1 MSPILGLTR
10 LFAAAP
16 PLNTE
21 IMDSTGPGTIAL
33 PREMATAPVAPVVLI
48 VEDDPA
54 LRTLLMR
61 LLREEGFQPLS
72 AAHGA
77 EMARMLETNA
87 VDLILLDIMLP
98 GSNGFDLCRSIRR
111 ESDVPIVMLSARD
124 DETDRL
130 IGLELGADDY
140 IGKPFSKK
148 ELIARIRAI
157 LRRTQNGVQAT
168 QPRGHQQ
175 MTFAGWTLDPGRR
188 ELLSPDGA
196 FVDLSGAE
204 FDLLLAFLSS
214 PQRVIGRERLLEM
227 SRARFSDASDRSIDV
242 LVSRLRRKLAVT
254 GQAEA
259 LLRTVRGV
267 GYIFTAAVERR

>member
-1 MSPILGLTR
+1 
-10 LFAAAP
+10 
-16 PLNTE
+16 
-21 IMDSTGPGTIAL
+21 MDSSGHGLSAL
-33 PREMATAPVAPVVLI
+33 PRDLATAPVAPTVLV

-61 LLREEGFQPLS
+61 LLREEGFQSLS

-77 EMARMLETNA
+77 EMARVLETNT
-87 VDLILLDIMLP
+87 VDLILLDVMLP
-98 GSNGFDLCRSIRR
+98 GSNGFDLCRLVRR
-111 ESDVPIVMLSARD
+111 DSDVPIVMLSARQ

-157 LRRTQNGVQAT
+157 LRRTKGGSQASE
-168 QPRGHQQ
+168 PRGHQR
-175 MTFAGWTLDPGRR
+175 MTFSGWSLDPGRR

-204 FDLLLAFLSS
+204 FDLLLAFVSS

-242 LVSRLRRKLAVT
+242 LVSRLRRKLAVS
-254 GQAEA
+254 GQAEP

-267 GYIFTAAVERR
+267 GYIFTPAVERR

>member
-1 MSPILGLTR
+1 
-10 LFAAAP
+10 
-16 PLNTE
+16 
-21 IMDSTGPGTIAL
+21 MDSSGHGTIAL
-33 PREMATAPVAPVVLI
+33 PREMATAPLAPVILI

-72 AAHGA
+72 AGHGA
-77 EMARMLETNA
+77 EMARVLETNT
-87 VDLILLDIMLP
+87 VDLILLDVMLP
-98 GSNGFDLCRSIRR
+98 GSNGFDLCRAIRR
-111 ESDVPIVMLSARD
+111 DSEVPIVMLSARD

-157 LRRTQNGVQAT
+157 LRRAQGGSQSS

-175 MTFAGWTLDPGRR
+175 MTFAGWSLDPGRR
-188 ELLSPDGA
+188 ELLSPDGT
-196 FVDLSGAE
+196 FVELSGAE
-204 FDLLLAFLSS
+204 FDLLLAFVTS

-267 GYIFTAAVERR
+267 GYLFTATVERR

>member
-1 MSPILGLTR
+1 M
-10 LFAAAP
+10 
-16 PLNTE
+16 
-21 IMDSTGPGTIAL
+21 IAL
-33 PREMATAPVAPVVLI
+33 PRDLATAPLASTVLV

-72 AAHGA
+72 ASHGA
-77 EMARMLETNA
+77 EMARVLETNT
-87 VDLILLDIMLP
+87 VDLILLDVMLP
-98 GSNGFDLCRSIRR
+98 GSNGFDLCRLVRR
-111 ESDVPIVMLSARD
+111 ESDVPIVMLSARH

-157 LRRTQNGVQAT
+157 LRRTQAGSQSS
-168 QPRGHQQ
+168 QPRGHQR
-175 MTFAGWTLDPGRR
+175 MTFSGWSLDPGRR

-204 FDLLLAFLSS
+204 FDLLLAFVSS

-227 SRARFSDASDRSIDV
+227 SRARLSDASDRSIDV
-242 LVSRLRRKLAVT
+242 LVSRLRRKLAVV
-254 GQAEA
+254 GQSEP

>member
-1 MSPILGLTR
+1 MTALPRDL
-10 LFAAAP
+10 AAAP
-16 PLNTE
+16 L
-21 IMDSTGPGTIAL
+21 
-33 PREMATAPVAPVVLI
+33 APTVLV

-54 LRTLLMR
+54 LRTLLLR
-61 LLREEGFQPLS
+61 LLREEGFQSLS

-77 EMARMLETNA
+77 EMARVLETNT
-87 VDLILLDIMLP
+87 VDLILLDVMLP
-98 GSNGFDLCRSIRR
+98 GSNGFDLCRLIRR
-111 ESDVPIVMLSARD
+111 ESDVPIVMLSARQ

-148 ELIARIRAI
+148 ELVARIRAI
-157 LRRTQNGVQAT
+157 LRRTQAGSQAS

-175 MTFAGWTLDPGRR
+175 MTFAGWSLDPGRR

-204 FDLLLAFLSS
+204 FDLLLAFVSS

-242 LVSRLRRKLAVT
+242 LVSRLRRKLAVS
-254 GQAEA
+254 GQSEP

-267 GYIFTAAVERR
+267 GYIFTPAVERR

>member
-1 MSPILGLTR
+1 M
-10 LFAAAP
+10 
-16 PLNTE
+16 
-21 IMDSTGPGTIAL
+21 IAL
-33 PREMATAPVAPVVLI
+33 PRDLAIAPLASTVLV

-72 AAHGA
+72 ASHGA
-77 EMARMLETNA
+77 EMARVLETNT
-87 VDLILLDIMLP
+87 VDLILLDVMLP
-98 GSNGFDLCRSIRR
+98 GSNGFDLCRLVRR
-111 ESDVPIVMLSARD
+111 ESDVPIVMLSARH

-157 LRRTQNGVQAT
+157 LRRTQAGSQSS
-168 QPRGHQQ
+168 QPRGHQR
-175 MTFAGWTLDPGRR
+175 MTFSGWSLDPGRR

-204 FDLLLAFLSS
+204 FDLLLAFVSS

-227 SRARFSDASDRSIDV
+227 SRARLSDASDRSIDV
-242 LVSRLRRKLAVT
+242 LVSRLRRKLAVV
-254 GQAEA
+254 GQSEP

>member
-1 MSPILGLTR
+1 M
-10 LFAAAP
+10 
-16 PLNTE
+16 
-21 IMDSTGPGTIAL
+21 IAL
-33 PREMATAPVAPVVLI
+33 PRDLATAPLASTVLV

-72 AAHGA
+72 ASHGA
-77 EMARMLETNA
+77 EMARVLETNT
-87 VDLILLDIMLP
+87 VDLILLDVMLP
-98 GSNGFDLCRSIRR
+98 GSNGFDLCRLVRR
-111 ESDVPIVMLSARD
+111 ESDVPIVMLSARH

-157 LRRTQNGVQAT
+157 LRRTQAGSQSS
-168 QPRGHQQ
+168 QPRGHQR
-175 MTFAGWTLDPGRR
+175 MTFSGWSLDPGRR

-204 FDLLLAFLSS
+204 FDLLLAFVSS

-227 SRARFSDASDRSIDV
+227 SRARLSDASDRSIDV
-242 LVSRLRRKLAVT
+242 LVSRLRRKLAIV
-254 GQAEA
+254 GQSEP

>member
-1 MSPILGLTR
+1 MESSGHG
-10 LFAAAP
+10 
-16 PLNTE
+16 
-21 IMDSTGPGTIAL
+21 MIAL
-33 PREMATAPVAPVVLI
+33 QREIAAAPVAPVVLI

-77 EMARMLETNA
+77 EMARVLETNS
-87 VDLILLDIMLP
+87 VDIILLDVMLP
-98 GSNGFDLCRSIRR
+98 GSNGFDLCRSVRR

-140 IGKPFSKK
+140 IGKPFSQK

-157 LRRTQNGVQAT
+157 LRRAQGATQSS

-175 MTFAGWTLDPGRR
+175 MVFAGWQLDPGRR

-227 SRARFSDASDRSIDV
+227 SRARISDASDRSIDV
-242 LVSRLRRKLAVT
+242 LVSRLRRKLAVS

>member
-1 MSPILGLTR
+1 MDYSGNGLT
-10 LFAAAP
+10 
-16 PLNTE
+16 
-21 IMDSTGPGTIAL
+21 AL
-33 PREMATAPVAPVVLI
+33 PRELATAPIAPTVLI

-72 AAHGA
+72 AGHGA
-77 EMARMLETNA
+77 EMARVLETNS
-87 VDLILLDIMLP
+87 VDLILLDVMLP
-98 GSNGFDLCRSIRR
+98 GSNGFDLCRAVRR

-157 LRRTQNGVQAT
+157 LRRTQSGAQAAR

-175 MTFAGWTLDPGRR
+175 MTFAGWSLDPGRR

-204 FDLLLAFLSS
+204 FDLLLAFVSS

-254 GQAEA
+254 GQSEA

-267 GYIFTAAVERR
+267 GYLFTAAVERR

>member
-1 MSPILGLTR
+1 
-10 LFAAAP
+10 
-16 PLNTE
+16 
-21 IMDSTGPGTIAL
+21 MDSSGNGLNAL
-33 PREMATAPVAPVVLI
+33 QRELATAPVAPTVLI

-72 AAHGA
+72 AAHGG
-77 EMARMLETNA
+77 EMARVLETNT
-87 VDLILLDIMLP
+87 VDIILLDVMMP
-98 GSNGFDLCRSIRR
+98 GSNGFQLCRSLRK

-124 DETDRL
+124 DESDRL

-157 LRRTQNGVQAT
+157 LRRTQGGAQAS
-168 QPRGHQQ
+168 QPRGAQQ
-175 MTFAGWTLDPGRR
+175 MVFSGWQLDPGRR

-227 SRARFSDASDRSIDV
+227 SRARISDASDRSIDV
-242 LVSRLRRKLAVT
+242 LVSRLRRKLAVS
-254 GQAEA
+254 GQAES
-259 LLRTVRGV
+259 LLRTVRGI
-267 GYIFTAAVERR
+267 GYIFTAQVERR